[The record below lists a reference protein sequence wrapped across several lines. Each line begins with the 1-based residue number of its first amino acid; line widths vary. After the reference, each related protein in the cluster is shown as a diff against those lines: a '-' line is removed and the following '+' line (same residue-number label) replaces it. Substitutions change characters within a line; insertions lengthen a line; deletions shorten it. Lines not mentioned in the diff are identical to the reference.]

1 MPQFKPSDSVKPS
14 LDLTNTDAEAL
25 DVTGG
30 AEFGSGNVELIGVD
44 GKINGPLSSSI
55 IDDLDGSNLTGVVA
69 TTLSA
74 TLAVNKGGTGADTL
88 TDGGVLLGSGT
99 GAVTPMAVLAD
110 GEVIVGDGSG
120 DPVAESGATLR
131 TSIGLGT
138 GDSPQFDDIELGH
151 ASDTTIARASAG
163 NVTIEGNEIYRA
175 GGTDVPVSDG
185 GTGASTFTDG
195 GVLLGSGTNAVTA
208 MAVLADG
215 EMIVGDGTTDPVAES
230 GATLRTSVGVGTGD
244 SPEFTGVNV
253 GHASDT
259 TVTRASSG
267 DLNVEGNLIYRA
279 GGTDVPV
286 ADGGTGASS
295 LTDGG
300 VLLGSGTSA
309 VTAMAVLSDGEMIV
323 GDGSTDPVAES
334 GATLRTSI
342 GVGTGDSPQLTAIEL
357 GHASDTTI
365 ARASAGNVTIEG
377 NAIYRAGG
385 DDVPVADGGT
395 GRSTLTDGGILIGKG
410 TAAINQMA
418 VLADGEMIVGDGTT
432 DPVAETGSTLRASI
446 GCDAAGNIT
455 SGTVAT
461 ARLGSGTASSGTYL
475 RGDSSWAA
483 IAAGGK
489 VLQVVSATHGTQV
502 TNTSATLADT
512 GLTAALTPAAT
523 SSKIL
528 VYGGMNGCRKDGS
541 TGLGLALCEDIGG
554 AGYSCFQNTFE
565 GLGGYDAGSGT
576 VMFGGVT
583 FGAVRSPSTTSAVT
597 YKVQLKTTLGSGTAY
612 TNGSNAISW
621 MILVEIGA

>member
-55 IDDLDGSNLTGVVA
+55 IDNLDGSNLTGVVA

-185 GTGASTFTDG
+185 GTGVGTLTDG
-195 GVLLGSGTNAVTA
+195 GVLLGSGTNAITA

-230 GATLRTSVGVGTGD
+230 GSTLRT
-244 SPEFTGVNV
+244 
-253 GHASDT
+253 
-259 TVTRASSG
+259 
-267 DLNVEGNLIYRA
+267 
-279 GGTDVPV
+279 
-286 ADGGTGASS
+286 
-295 LTDGG
+295 
-300 VLLGSGTSA
+300 
-309 VTAMAVLSDGEMIV
+309 
-323 GDGSTDPVAES
+323 
-334 GATLRTSI
+334 
-342 GVGTGDSPQLTAIEL
+342 
-357 GHASDTTI
+357 
-365 ARASAGNVTIEG
+365 
-377 NAIYRAGG
+377 
-385 DDVPVADGGT
+385 
-395 GRSTLTDGGILIGKG
+395 
-410 TAAINQMA
+410 
-418 VLADGEMIVGDGTT
+418 
-432 DPVAETGSTLRASI
+432 SI

-455 SGTVAT
+455 SGTVGT
-461 ARLGSGTASSGTYL
+461 ARLGSGTASSGTFL

-483 IAAGGK
+483 AGGGK
-489 VLQVVSATHGTQV
+489 VLQVVAATHASQASS
-502 TNTSATLADT
+502 TSNSLADT
-512 GLTAALTPAAT
+512 GLTAAITPAGT
-523 SSKIL
+523 GSKIL

-541 TGLGLALCEDIGG
+541 EGLGLALCEDIGG
-554 AGYSCFQNTFE
+554 AGYSCFQNTFD
-565 GLGGYDAGSGT
+565 GLGGYDAGSG
-576 VMFGGVT
+576 VQLFGGVG
-583 FGAVRSPSTTSAVT
+583 FGALRSPSTTSACT
-597 YKVQLKTTLGSGTAY
+597 YKVQLKATLNSGTVY
-612 TNGSNAISW
+612 TNQSNGISW
-621 MILVEIGA
+621 IVLMEIGA